1 MSRIFPSIGDADA
14 YTANNPFMAYNHIQ
28 ITVIGEDA
36 NGDHYAEVSVELRP
50 ESMNL
55 HGAVH
60 GGLLY
65 GLADCVAG
73 IAARCDGNDYV
84 TQSAHVNFLRNTKQ
98 GTVYALASVVR
109 RGRHMVVLHVAI
121 RDAEERLLADCA
133 VDMMRTER

>member
-1 MSRIFPSIGDADA
+1 MKLVTEEDFRA
-14 YTANNPFMAYNHIQ
+14 YAKSNPFMEYNHIS
-28 ITVIGEDA
+28 I
-36 NGDHYAEVSVELRP
+36 VSVSPDRCVVKVDLAPDSKNR
-50 ESMNL
+50 N
-55 HGAVH
+55 GYAH

-65 GLADCVAG
+65 AMADCVAG

-109 RGRHMVVLHVAI
+109 RGRLMVVLHVAI